1 MICSQSQFKYAQ
13 VPTSGCFWKQF
24 RSNLDEQFN
33 PLIFCDFYRNFYV
46 HQLTVFFGR
55 VPKIGHWSSPFVADG
70 YGSRQG
76 ISNTDL
82 KKSRNDDDE
91 STVRATQ
98 CGCGCLDAR
107 NQSMSCIYIY
117 VSYICIYVSIYIY
130 IHTHCMY
137 VYIYIQL
144 SYIYYDTYV
153 HIYIYIQVV
162 ILGAF

>member
-1 MICSQSQFKYAQ
+1 MICSQAQFKYTQ
-13 VPTSGCFWKQF
+13 VPTSGCFWEQF

-46 HQLTVFFGR
+46 HQLKVFCFCR
-55 VPKIGHWSSPFVADG
+55 VSKIGHWNSPIVADG

-107 NQSMSCIYIY
+107 NQSVSCIYIY
-117 VSYICIYVSIYIY
+117 IYTYIYMYRICINIYIY
-130 IHTHCMY
+130 TAVPHTLWYICTDINIY
-137 VYIYIQL
+137 VYR
-144 SYIYYDTYV
+144 
-153 HIYIYIQVV
+153 
-162 ILGAF
+162 FK